1 MSKKESVYGP
11 GDKTQTPKAAA
22 TKRSFFGDSGYLTE
36 KIKEAAQELGE
47 RLLGGSGG
55 GAKMPTS
62 GKAAEALAMLEAQK
76 KPQAGQPQGMKL
88 KKGGKVSKKKTRTTK
103 KPRGVGVAQRGYGK
117 ALTGKKK

>member
-1 MSKKESVYGP
+1 MSKKKSVYGP

-22 TKRSFFGDSGYLTE
+22 TGKSLFGDSGLFKE
-36 KIKEAAQELGE
+36 KIFEALEGLAGKSQGTFT
-47 RLLGGSGG
+47 G
-55 GAKMPTS
+55 KMPTA
-62 GKAAEALAMLEAQK
+62 GNAAKALTVTEAKKKQK
-76 KPQAGQPQGMKL
+76 AGIPQGMKL

>member
-1 MSKKESVYGP
+1 MSDKKN
-11 GDKTQTPKAAA
+11 KAS
-22 TKRSFFGDSGYLTE
+22 KSIVVGIR
-36 KIKEAAQELGE
+36 EAAQKIGE

-62 GKAAEALAMLEAQK
+62 GKAAEVLAMMEAQK
-76 KPQAGQPQGMKL
+76 KPRAGQPQGMKL
-88 KKGGKVSKKKTRTTK
+88 KKGGKVSKNKTRTTK

>member
-1 MSKKESVYGP
+1 MKSVVLG
-11 GDKTQTPKAAA
+11 
-22 TKRSFFGDSGYLTE
+22 
-36 KIKEAAQELGE
+36 IKEHARELGE

-62 GKAAEALAMLEAQK
+62 GKAAEALAMMEAQK

-88 KKGGKVSKKKTRTTK
+88 KKGGMVSKKKTRTTK

>member
-1 MSKKESVYGP
+1 MSKKESVDGP

-22 TKRSFFGDSGYLTE
+22 TKSLFGDSGYFEE
-36 KIKEAAQELGE
+36 KVKEAAQELGE
-47 RLLGGSGG
+47 RLLGNRGG
-55 GAKMPTS
+55 GAKMPTA
-62 GKAAEALAMLEAQK
+62 GNAAKALALAEAQK

-88 KKGGKVSKKKTRTTK
+88 KEGGMVSKKKTRTTK